1 MRVILAIAL
10 VVLASIAAAEPLNK
24 PKSVHSN
31 PQLPPS
37 KRTVNANSCAVYGP
51 GFVKLE
57 GTETCVK
64 IGGAVSIGAGISTGG
79 GR

>member
-1 MRVILAIAL
+1 MILLIAL
-10 VVLASIAAAEPLNK
+10 LALAASIAAAEPLNK

-37 KRTVNANSCAVYGP
+37 KRTVNGSSCAVYGR
-51 GFVKLE
+51 GFVKVE
-57 GTETCVK
+57 GTDTCMK
-64 IGGAVSIGAGISTGG
+64 IGGAVSLGAGVSTGG